1 MNNSILPNGW
11 VCAQYQDIYLSAS
24 NGVGGTQNKDGK
36 GLPVSR
42 IETIAN
48 ESVDY
53 ERIGHIT
60 IYDEKKVEKH
70 RLMAGD
76 ILFSHINSP
85 VHLGKTAIY
94 DGKHQL
100 FHGINLLRIVVD
112 RRLILPSILN
122 YHCKYIRALGD
133 FSAEAQ
139 HAVNQSSLNQKKLGS
154 FNIPLPP
161 LAEQKII
168 ADKLDDLLARV
179 ECIKTRLENIP
190 EILKKFRQSVLSSAV
205 SGELTEEWRN
215 KYSDS
220 VEVFTELDGMNC
232 FRDIALPKLPKKWKW
247 LRFDQ
252 VADIASNL
260 KSPLDYPDAIHIAP
274 NHVESWTGKLSDFQ
288 TISQDNVTSAKHE
301 FYPGQI
307 IYSKIRPYL
316 CKVSIAKFGGL
327 CSADMYPI
335 NSKIETDY
343 LFRWMLT
350 ITFTDWASNAESRS
364 VLPKINQKDLSKVPV
379 PTPPIPEQQEIIRI
393 VQIYL
398 SYADSMQ
405 RLVCNGLLRITSL
418 TQSILAKAFRG
429 ELTAQWREENP
440 DLISGLNSAEALL
453 EKITAEKLA
462 AGTIKKRA
470 KKTSQ

>member
-11 VCAQYQDIYLSAS
+11 VLAQYQDIYLSAS
-24 NGVGGTQNKDGK
+24 NGVGGTQNKEGK

-53 ERIGHIT
+53 ERIGYIA

-112 RRLILPSILN
+112 LRLILPSILN

-154 FNIPLPP
+154 FNISLPP

-179 ECIKTRLENIP
+179 ESIKTRLENIP
-190 EILKKFRQSVLSSAV
+190 EILKKFRQSVLSAAV
-205 SGELTEEWRN
+205 KGKLTREWRIYNRESLSLEEYKTSLGNFRSKAKGLKPIIKKESWLSCQLGHVISVSSGNSLTAKEMTPDSNIPVYGGNGINGYHDQSNVTESKVVIGRVGFYCGSVHLTENISWVTDNALIVDFPEDILIKNFVFWLLSATNLRE
-215 KYSDS
+215 DS
-220 VEVFTELDGMNC
+220 
-232 FRDIALPKLPKKWKW
+232 
-247 LRFDQ
+247 
-252 VADIASNL
+252 AS
-260 KSPLDYPDAIHIAP
+260 SAQP
-274 NHVESWTGKLSDFQ
+274 V
-288 TISQDNVTSAKHE
+288 ISGT
-301 FYPGQI
+301 
-307 IYSKIRPYL
+307 KI
-316 CKVSIAKFGGL
+316 
-327 CSADMYPI
+327 YPI
-335 NSKIETDY
+335 PLQIPPVAEQLEIVRIIEEHV
-343 LFRWMLT
+343 
-350 ITFTDWASNAESRS
+350 TFAN
-364 VLPKINQKDLSKVPV
+364 
-379 PTPPIPEQQEIIRI
+379 RI
-393 VQIYL
+393 EHSTQAALNRV
-398 SYADSMQ
+398 
-405 RLVCNGLLRITSL
+405 NKL

-440 DLISGLNSAEALL
+440 ELISGLNSAEALL

-462 AGTIKKRA
+462 SGTIKKRT
-470 KKTSQ
+470 KKASN